1 LRLYAYTNG
10 NPISYRDPDGTDP
23 VLAAIG
29 ALGGF
34 GFGYISGLIEG
45 QSGHELLVHALEDAA
60 FGGLTG
66 LTDGLNLAG
75 ALTVNVG
82 INAAG
87 EAYKEGI
94 DQLATGCGKFNGT
107 KIAFAGL
114 GGLVGDL
121 GGKLAGSALSS
132 ARTELTHVFQES
144 SPILEAIIGTNIS
157 GAISLTPA
165 IITRANAP

>member
-1 LRLYAYTNG
+1 
-10 NPISYRDPDGTDP
+10 
-23 VLAAIG
+23 
-29 ALGGF
+29 
-34 GFGYISGLIEG
+34 
-45 QSGHELLVHALEDAA
+45 LLVHALEDAA

-144 SPILEAIIGTNIS
+144 SPVLEAIIGSNIS